1 MSVCGL
7 LGSHRH
13 GFTGNRT
20 PPLAAKIAREFQ
32 NIPGL
37 PFAEIEIAAQ
47 EALANAARLFDPA
60 KGDFTAYAAR
70 AMRNTLR
77 DLYERQVRHHQHHV
91 YNLDLPATQSTS
103 APEARVQR
111 VPARDSPM
119 ADQAVAALESGKRL
133 EMAMVSLSPRLRLVA
148 EGLRDGKS
156 YSEIGITLGVSKQAA
171 HKLAGA
177 AIATLKERLE
187 GMGFQ
192 GIDTLGFLKS
202 ACGVSLQTSAQEK
215 AQAKAEFQDFRATLE
230 RRIFL
235 RLPYDQQ
242 IAFCHRPE
250 NIDGPSPAAWEKINA
265 HLGTAASTLPELVRE
280 LGQRRFGR
288 VPRVGDA
295 FCGGGSIPFEA
306 ARIGC
311 EAHASDLNPVAALL
325 TWAALNIVGGGPEVA
340 EKVRTAQAEIYA
352 AVDAQVTAW
361 GLEHK
366 TEDLPPD
373 EWEKLTA
380 ALAAGTLTPA
390 AIATRVWRADAYLYC
405 VEVRCPE
412 TGWLVPLAPSWVIG
426 ENSKTI
432 ATLVP
437 LPEEKRYRID
447 IKSGAGTAEMK
458 TAKLGTYRDGL
469 IVHPVLEEQ
478 GLDPASLESARLA
491 GRGKDPTASYHA
503 NGLRLWENDD
513 LTPRPDD
520 VFQERLYC
528 VRWTETRVNEKT
540 GKPRT
545 FKHFRSTTEHDLE
558 RETLI
563 HRLLNEHFSEW
574 QDKGFLPTMTIESG
588 LKTEEPIRTRG
599 WTHWHHLFNPRQL
612 LMVGLFSK
620 FSCEKPTTAEG
631 RVLGL
636 LGVAKMADWNSRL
649 CRWGTGANRE
659 SIAQTYSNQ
668 ALNTLLNY
676 GVKSLGLNEE
686 NWFFNLGDLDRIT
699 PSTIKNFGV
708 REVSHSV
715 DMWITDPPY
724 ADAIIYH
731 EIADLFLAWLSKPIR
746 REFPDWA
753 ETSRAALAVTDS
765 RGDFRATMVGC
776 YSHLADSMPAD
787 GMQVVMFTHQDA
799 AVWAD
804 LALIL
809 WASGLR
815 VSAAWCIATERENV
829 QKGNYVQGT
838 VLLILRK
845 QTGEDTAFL
854 DEVYP
859 EVEAE
864 VKRQL
869 DSMHELDD
877 PHADAPDFTDTDY
890 QLAAYAA
897 ALRVL
902 TRYRAIEDIDVARE
916 LARPKAAK
924 GKRAERSPLEAAIA
938 EAVKIA
944 CDHLVPPGIDRPL
957 WKALGPAERFYL
969 KGLDLES
976 RGEFRSG
983 AYQELARGFGVRDY
997 TALLG
1002 NDKANEVR
1010 LMTATE
1016 FGRKL
1021 LRAGEDAFSESLLRH
1036 TLFAIREVAKSDQG
1050 AEPGRA
1056 WLKAEVKDYWSHRKT
1071 LIALLQYLSRFQHS
1085 LPTWQTDSKA
1095 AALLAGAL
1103 ENDH

>member
-1 MSVCGL
+1 MSLSFIETQFPVSRLSKESYKERKANYSQTLTGLGKWWGRKPLILCRATILGL
-7 LGSHRH
+7 L
-13 GFTGNRT
+13 
-20 PPLAAKIAREFQ
+20 
-32 NIPGL
+32 
-37 PFAEIEIAAQ
+37 
-47 EALANAARLFDPA
+47 
-60 KGDFTAYAAR
+60 
-70 AMRNTLR
+70 
-77 DLYERQVRHHQHHV
+77 
-91 YNLDLPATQSTS
+91 LPATDN
-103 APEARVQR
+103 PEADRACFLALLTLDEDGLLRRFKGFQAKELLEFATPDEAAEYDAKRAVI
-111 VPARDSPM
+111 VSPETSPM
-119 ADQAVAALESGKRL
+119 EKVRL
-133 EMAMVSLSPRLRLVA
+133 
-148 EGLRDGKS
+148 
-156 YSEIGITLGVSKQAA
+156 
-171 HKLAGA
+171 
-177 AIATLKERLE
+177 
-187 GMGFQ
+187 
-192 GIDTLGFLKS
+192 
-202 ACGVSLQTSAQEK
+202 
-215 AQAKAEFQDFRATLE
+215 KAEFQAFRAALE

-250 NIDGPSPAAWEKINA
+250 NIDGPSPEAWEKINA
-265 HLGTAASTLPELVRE
+265 HLGTAATSIPELVRE

-352 AVDAQVTAW
+352 AVDSQVTAW
-361 GLEHK
+361 GIEHK
-366 TEDLPPD
+366 TEDLEPG

-380 ALAAGTLTPA
+380 ALATGTLTPA
-390 AIATRVWRADAYLYC
+390 DIATRVWRADAYLYC

-412 TGWLVPLAPSWVIG
+412 TGWLVPLAPSWLIG
-426 ENSKTI
+426 EKSKTI

-447 IKSGAGTAEMK
+447 IKSGASPAEMK
-458 TAKLGTYRDGL
+458 AAKLGTYRKGR
-469 IVHPVLEEQ
+469 IIHPILEEL
-478 GLDPASLESARLA
+478 GLDPASLESVRTA
-491 GRGKDPTASYHA
+491 GHGQDSTLHHA

-513 LTPRPDD
+513 LVPRPDD

-528 VRWTETRVNEKT
+528 VRWVATRIDKKSGN
-540 GKPRT
+540 PRT
-545 FKHFRSTTEHDLE
+545 TKHYRSVTEHDLVREQLTLDLLRE
-558 RETLI
+558 R
-563 HRLLNEHFSEW
+563 FADW
-574 QDKGFLPTMTIESG
+574 QEEGFLPSMKIEPG
-588 LKTEEPIRTRG
+588 FNTDQPIRERG

-612 LMVGLFSK
+612 LVHGSLYVTPSK
-620 FSCEKPTTAEG
+620 SETQESRVFKVLCQG
-631 RVLGL
+631 RL
-636 LGVAKMADWNSRL
+636 ANWNSRL
-649 CRWGTGANRE
+649 SMWTSHVTRE
-659 SIAQTYSNQ
+659 SNAQVFMNQ
-668 ALNTLLNY
+668 ALNTLMNY
-676 GVKSLGLNEE
+676 GCRPMEALGASWE
-686 NWFFNLGDLDRIT
+686 
-699 PSTIKNFGV
+699 PSFESFKIHASSDVVTDDARSGQHEADF
-708 REVSHSV
+708 
-715 DMWITDPPY
+715 WITDPPY
-724 ADAIIYH
+724 ADAVNYH
-731 EIADLFLAWLSKPIR
+731 ELGEFFGAWYAGRIV
-746 REFPDWA
+746 REFPNWSPVA
-753 ETSRAALAVTDS
+753 RRALAVIGQDET
-765 RGDFRATMVGC
+765 FRRSMVDC
-776 YSHLADSMPAD
+776 YRNLAAHMPED
-787 GMQVVMFTHQDA
+787 GMQCVMFTHQDA
-799 AVWAD
+799 SVWAD

-815 VSAAWCIATERENV
+815 VTSAWCIATETDTAFKV
-829 QKGNYVQGT
+829 GNYVQGT

-902 TRYRAIEDIDVARE
+902 TRYRSIEDIDVARE

-983 AYQELARGFGVRDY
+983 AYQELARGFGIRDY

-1016 FGRKL
+1016 FGKKL

-1036 TLFAIREVAKSDQG
+1036 ALFAIREVAKSDQG

-1071 LIALLQYLSRFQHS
+1071 LIAILQYLSRFQHT
-1085 LPTWQTDSKA
+1085 LPGWESDAKA

>member
-1 MSVCGL
+1 MPSFIETQFPVSRLSKESYKERKANYSQTLTGLGKWWGRKPLILCRATILGL
-7 LGSHRH
+7 L
-13 GFTGNRT
+13 
-20 PPLAAKIAREFQ
+20 
-32 NIPGL
+32 
-37 PFAEIEIAAQ
+37 
-47 EALANAARLFDPA
+47 
-60 KGDFTAYAAR
+60 
-70 AMRNTLR
+70 
-77 DLYERQVRHHQHHV
+77 
-91 YNLDLPATQSTS
+91 LPATDK
-103 APEARVQR
+103 PEADRACFLALLTLDDDGLLRRFKGFQSKDLIAHATPEELAELEAHKQTWR
-111 VPARDSPM
+111 S
-119 ADQAVAALESGKRL
+119 ADKEDKSRLKSIFDDHRAALE
-133 EMAMVSLSPRLRLVA
+133 
-148 EGLRDGKS
+148 
-156 YSEIGITLGVSKQAA
+156 
-171 HKLAGA
+171 
-177 AIATLKERLE
+177 
-187 GMGFQ
+187 
-192 GIDTLGFLKS
+192 
-202 ACGVSLQTSAQEK
+202 
-215 AQAKAEFQDFRATLE
+215 
-230 RRIFL
+230 RRVFL

-242 IAFCHRPE
+242 IAYCHRPE
-250 NIDGPSPAAWEKINA
+250 NIDGPSPEAWEKINA
-265 HLGTAASTLPELVRE
+265 HLGTAASTIPELVRE

-325 TWAALNIVGGGPEVA
+325 TWADLNIVGGGPEVA
-340 EKVRTAQAEIYA
+340 EKVRAAQAEIYA

-361 GLEHK
+361 GIEHK
-366 TEDLPPD
+366 TEDLDPG

-380 ALAAGTLTPA
+380 ALAAGKLTPA
-390 AIATRVWRADAYLYC
+390 DIATRVWRADAYLYC

-426 ENSKTI
+426 EKTKTI

-447 IKSGAGTAEMK
+447 IKSAASPAEMK
-458 TAKLGTYRDGL
+458 AAKLGTFRKGR
-469 IVHPVLEEQ
+469 IIHPILEDL
-478 GLDPASLESARLA
+478 GLDPASIDSTRTA
-491 GRGKDPTASYHA
+491 GHGQDPSLHHV

-513 LTPRPDD
+513 LVPRPDD

-528 VRWTETRVNEKT
+528 VRWIETRIDKKSGN
-540 GKPRT
+540 PRT
-545 FKHFRSTTEHDLE
+545 TKHYRAVTEHDLR
-558 RETLI
+558 REQLTLD
-563 HRLLNEHFSEW
+563 LLRVRFADW
-574 QDKGFLPTMTIESG
+574 QDKGFIPSTKIDPG
-588 LKTEEPIRTRG
+588 QKTDEPIRTRG
-599 WTHWHHLFNPRQL
+599 WTYWHHLLNPRQL
-612 LMVGLFSK
+612 LAQGEFVSNSLSRT
-620 FSCEKPTTAEG
+620 EVVE
-631 RVLGL
+631 RVLGM
-636 LGVAKMADWNSRL
+636 LGVSRNLDRHMRL
-649 CRWGTGANRE
+649 CVWDKSAANEKVANAFLNQAFNTQYNYGCRTITSLSSVWFFELEEILNLSAPTPIVADARELRE
-659 SIAQTYSNQ
+659 SAEFW
-668 ALNTLLNY
+668 
-676 GVKSLGLNEE
+676 V
-686 NWFFNLGDLDRIT
+686 
-699 PSTIKNFGV
+699 
-708 REVSHSV
+708 
-715 DMWITDPPY
+715 TDPPY
-724 ADAIIYH
+724 ADAINYH
-731 EIADLFLAWLSKPIR
+731 ELSELFLAWDNRLLTRDFPEWGTSSR
-746 REFPDWA
+746 R
-753 ETSRAALAVTDS
+753 ALAVVG
-765 RGDFRATMVGC
+765 REEAFRKSMVDC
-776 YSHLADSMPAD
+776 YRNLSDHMPED

-815 VSAAWCIATERENV
+815 VTAAWCIATETDSALKE
-829 QKGNYVQGT
+829 GNYVQGT

-845 QTGEDTAFL
+845 HTGEDTAFL

-877 PHADAPDFTDTDY
+877 PHAGAPDFTDTDY

-902 TRYRAIEDIDVARE
+902 TRYRSIEDIDVARE
-916 LARPKAAK
+916 LARPKPAK

-1016 FGRKL
+1016 FGKKL

-1036 TLFAIREVAKSDQG
+1036 TLFAIREVAKCDQG
-1050 AEPGRA
+1050 SEPGRA

-1071 LIALLQYLSRFQHS
+1071 LIAILQYLSRFHHT
-1085 LPTWQTDSKA
+1085 LPNWQSDAKA
-1095 AALLAGAL
+1095 AILLAGAL

>member
-1 MSVCGL
+1 MSLSFIETQFPVSRLSKESQKERKSNTSQTLTGLGKWWGRKPLILCRATILGL
-7 LGSHRH
+7 L
-13 GFTGNRT
+13 
-20 PPLAAKIAREFQ
+20 
-32 NIPGL
+32 
-37 PFAEIEIAAQ
+37 
-47 EALANAARLFDPA
+47 
-60 KGDFTAYAAR
+60 
-70 AMRNTLR
+70 
-77 DLYERQVRHHQHHV
+77 
-91 YNLDLPATQSTS
+91 LPATDN
-103 APEARVQR
+103 PEADRACFLALLTLDDDGLLR
-111 VPARDSPM
+111 RFKGFPAKDLLELATPDESAEYDTKCAAIVSPETSPM
-119 ADQAVAALESGKRL
+119 EKVRL
-133 EMAMVSLSPRLRLVA
+133 
-148 EGLRDGKS
+148 
-156 YSEIGITLGVSKQAA
+156 
-171 HKLAGA
+171 
-177 AIATLKERLE
+177 
-187 GMGFQ
+187 
-192 GIDTLGFLKS
+192 
-202 ACGVSLQTSAQEK
+202 
-215 AQAKAEFQDFRATLE
+215 KAEFQDFRANLE

-250 NIDGPSPAAWEKINA
+250 NIDGPSPEAWEMINA
-265 HLGTAASTLPELVRE
+265 HLSTAVGSIPELVRE

-340 EKVRTAQAEIYA
+340 EKVCAAQAEIYA

-361 GLEHK
+361 GIEHK
-366 TEDLPPD
+366 TEDLPAG

-380 ALAAGTLTPA
+380 ALAASTLKPA
-390 AIATRVWRADAYLYC
+390 DIATRVWRADAYLYC

-412 TGWLVPLAPSWVIG
+412 TGWLVPLAPSWIIG
-426 ENSKTI
+426 QNSQTI

-437 LPEEKRYRID
+437 IPEEKRYRID
-447 IKSGAGTAEMK
+447 IKSGASPDEMK
-458 TAKLGTYRDGL
+458 AAKLGTIRDSQ
-469 IVHPVLEEQ
+469 IVHPVLEEL
-478 GLDPASLESARLA
+478 GLDPASIDSVRNA
-491 GRGKDPTASYHA
+491 GRGQNAALHHA

-513 LTPRPDD
+513 IVPRPDD

-528 VRWTETRVNEKT
+528 VRWIETRIDKKT
-540 GKPRT
+540 GNPRT
-545 FKHFRSTTEHDLE
+545 TKHYRSVTDHDLA
-558 RETLI
+558 REQRTLD
-563 HRLLNEHFSEW
+563 LLRQRFADW
-574 QDKGFLPTMTIESG
+574 QEKGFIPSMKIEPG
-588 LKTEEPIRTRG
+588 VETERLQRERG

-612 LMVGLFSK
+612 LALGEFVNEGLSK
-620 FSCEKPTTAEG
+620 NVDNRAA
-631 RVLGL
+631 VLAL
-636 LGVAKMADWNSRL
+636 LGVMKSADHNSKL
-649 CRWGTGANRE
+649 SGWSPLAGKELVDHVFA
-659 SIAQTYSNQ
+659 NQ
-668 ALNTLLNY
+668 ALNTLSNH
-676 GVKSLGLNEE
+676 
-686 NWFFNLGDLDRIT
+686 
-699 PSTIKNFGV
+699 GV
-708 REVSHSV
+708 RAIIHLETCFSLQPKIAPVTGDSSVITEDGRLVSSV
-715 DMWITDPPY
+715 CDFWVTDPPY
-724 ADAIIYH
+724 ADAVNYH
-731 EIADLFLAWLSKPIR
+731 ELSDFFLGWVEGPLARLFPEWQVI
-746 REFPDWA
+746 
-753 ETSRAALAVTDS
+753 SRKALAVTGQEES
-765 RGDFRATMVGC
+765 FRRSMVDC
-776 YSHLADSMPAD
+776 YRNLAEHMPDD
-787 GMQVVMFTHQDA
+787 GMQCVMFTHQDA

-815 VSAAWCIATERENV
+815 VTSAWCISTETTSALKE
-829 QKGNYVQGT
+829 GNYVQGT

-859 EVEAE
+859 EVEIE

-902 TRYRAIEDIDVARE
+902 TRYRSIEDIDVARE
-916 LARPKAAK
+916 LARPK

-938 EAVKIA
+938 EAVIIA
-944 CDHLVPPGIDRPL
+944 NDHLVPAGIERPL

-976 RGEFRSG
+976 RGEFRSS
-983 AYQELARGFGVRDY
+983 AYQELARGFGLRDY

-1010 LMTATE
+1010 LLTASE
-1016 FGRKL
+1016 FGKKL
-1021 LRAGEDAFSESLLRH
+1021 HRAGEDAFSESLLRH
-1036 TLFAIREVAKSDQG
+1036 ALFAIREVAKSDQG
-1050 AEPGRA
+1050 AEPGRS

-1071 LIALLQYLSRFQHS
+1071 LIAILQYLSRFQHS
-1085 LPTWQTDSKA
+1085 LPTWQTDSKS

>member
-1 MSVCGL
+1 MLRRFKGFQAKEL
-7 LGSHRH
+7 LE
-13 GFTGNRT
+13 FAT
-20 PPLAAKIAREFQ
+20 PDEAAEY
-32 NIPGL
+32 
-37 PFAEIEIAAQ
+37 
-47 EALANAARLFDPA
+47 DA
-60 KGDFTAYAAR
+60 KR
-70 AMRNTLR
+70 
-77 DLYERQVRHHQHHV
+77 
-91 YNLDLPATQSTS
+91 
-103 APEARVQR
+103 
-111 VPARDSPM
+111 
-119 ADQAVAALESGKRL
+119 
-133 EMAMVSLSPRLRLVA
+133 
-148 EGLRDGKS
+148 
-156 YSEIGITLGVSKQAA
+156 
-171 HKLAGA
+171 A
-177 AIATLKERLE
+177 AIASPETSPMEKVRLK
-187 GMGFQ
+187 
-192 GIDTLGFLKS
+192 
-202 ACGVSLQTSAQEK
+202 A
-215 AQAKAEFQDFRATLE
+215 DFPTFRGTLE
-230 RRIFL
+230 RHIFL

-242 IAFCHRPE
+242 IAFYHRPE
-250 NIDGPSPAAWEKINA
+250 NIDGPSPEAWEKINA
-265 HLGTAASTLPELVRE
+265 HLGTAASTIPELVRE
-280 LGQRRFGR
+280 IGTRRFGR

-340 EKVRTAQAEIYA
+340 EKVRAAQAEIYA

-361 GLEHK
+361 GIEHK
-366 TEDLPPD
+366 TEDLEPG

-380 ALAAGTLTPA
+380 SLAAGTLTPSG
-390 AIATRVWRADAYLYC
+390 IATRVWRADAYLYC

-426 ENSKTI
+426 EKTKTI

-447 IKSGAGTAEMK
+447 IKSAASPAEMK
-458 TAKLGTYRDGL
+458 AAKLGTIRKGR
-469 IVHPVLEEQ
+469 IIHPILEEL
-478 GLDPASLESARLA
+478 GLDPASIESVRTA
-491 GRGKDPTASYHA
+491 GHGRDSTLHHA
-503 NGLRLWENDD
+503 NGLRLWKNDD
-513 LTPRPDD
+513 LVPRPDD

-528 VRWTETRVNEKT
+528 VRWIETRIDKKSGN
-540 GKPRT
+540 PRT
-545 FKHFRSTTEHDLE
+545 TKHYRTVTEHDLA
-558 RETLI
+558 REQLTLD
-563 HRLLNEHFSEW
+563 LLCQRFANW
-574 QDKGFLPTMTIESG
+574 QKKGFIPSMKIESG
-588 LKTEEPIRTRG
+588 QKTDEPIRTRG
-599 WTHWHHLFNPRQL
+599 WTFWHHLFNPRQL
-612 LMVGLFSK
+612 LEYGKALEYSASTGDRTRELTALLSVARCSDW
-620 FSCEKPTTAEG
+620 SCRLTWWDKSAANEK
-631 RVLGL
+631 VSH
-636 LGVAKMADWNSRL
+636 VF
-649 CRWGTGANRE
+649 
-659 SIAQTYSNQ
+659 SNQ
-668 ALNTLLNY
+668 ALNTNVTIASRSWSKLESTWCAEILPESVAGSFN
-676 GVKSLGLNEE
+676 VKVTDARTISNECE
-686 NWFFNLGDLDRIT
+686 LW
-699 PSTIKNFGV
+699 V
-708 REVSHSV
+708 
-715 DMWITDPPY
+715 TDPPY
-724 ADAIIYH
+724 ADAINYH
-731 EIADLFLAWLSKPIR
+731 ELSDFFMCWQVGRILKL
-746 REFPDWA
+746 FPDWPHG
-753 ETSRAALAVTDS
+753 SRRALAVT
-765 RGDFRATMVGC
+765 GDDESFRRSMVDC
-776 YSHLADSMPAD
+776 YRNLAEHMPED

-815 VSAAWCIATERENV
+815 VTSAWCIATETDNTS
-829 QKGNYVQGT
+829 KGSGNYVQGT

-902 TRYRAIEDIDVARE
+902 TRYRSIEDIDVARE

-944 CDHLVPPGIDRPL
+944 CDHLVPAGIDRPL

-1010 LMTATE
+1010 LLTATE

-1071 LIALLQYLSRFQHS
+1071 LIAILQYLSRFQHS
-1085 LPTWQTDSKA
+1085 LPSWQTDSKA

>member
-1 MSVCGL
+1 MSLSFIETQFPVSRLSKESYKERKANYSQTLTGLGKWWGRKPLILCRATILGL
-7 LGSHRH
+7 L
-13 GFTGNRT
+13 
-20 PPLAAKIAREFQ
+20 
-32 NIPGL
+32 
-37 PFAEIEIAAQ
+37 
-47 EALANAARLFDPA
+47 
-60 KGDFTAYAAR
+60 
-70 AMRNTLR
+70 
-77 DLYERQVRHHQHHV
+77 
-91 YNLDLPATQSTS
+91 LPATDN
-103 APEARVQR
+103 PEADR
-111 VPARDSPM
+111 ACFL
-119 ADQAVAALESGKRL
+119 ALLTLDEDGL
-133 EMAMVSLSPRLRLVA
+133 LR
-148 EGLRDGKS
+148 RFK
-156 YSEIGITLGVSKQAA
+156 
-171 HKLAGA
+171 
-177 AIATLKERLE
+177 
-187 GMGFQ
+187 GFQ
-192 GIDTLGFLKS
+192 AKELLEFATPDEAEEYETLSFLRRDATDK
-202 ACGVSLQTSAQEK
+202 QEK
-215 AQAKAEFQDFRATLE
+215 ARLKSLFEDFRAALE

-250 NIDGPSPAAWEKINA
+250 NIDGPSPEAWEKINA
-265 HLGTAASTLPELVRE
+265 HLGTAASTIPELVRE
-280 LGQRRFGR
+280 LGTRRFGR

-311 EAHASDLNPVAALL
+311 EAYASDLNPVAALL

-340 EKVRTAQAEIYA
+340 EKVRAAQAEIYA

-361 GLEHK
+361 GIEHK
-366 TEDLPPD
+366 TEDLEPG

-380 ALAAGTLTPA
+380 RDRESPDSHLL
-390 AIATRVWRADAYLYC
+390 ATRVWRADAYLYC

-426 ENSKTI
+426 EKTKTI

-447 IKSGAGTAEMK
+447 IKSAASPAEMK
-458 TAKLGTYRDGL
+458 AAKLGTIRKGR
-469 IVHPVLEEQ
+469 IIHPVLEEL
-478 GLDPASLESARLA
+478 GLDPASIESVRTA
-491 GRGKDPTASYHA
+491 GHGRDSTLHHA

-513 LTPRPDD
+513 LVPRPDD

-528 VRWTETRVNEKT
+528 VRWIETRIDEKT
-540 GKPRT
+540 GNRRT
-545 FKHFRSTTEHDLE
+545 TKHYRSVTEHDLAREQLTLDLLRE
-558 RETLI
+558 R
-563 HRLLNEHFSEW
+563 FADW
-574 QDKGFLPTMTIESG
+574 QKSGFIPSMKIESG
-588 LKTEEPIRTRG
+588 QKTDEPIRTRG
-599 WTHWHHLFNPRQL
+599 WTFWHHLFNPRQL
-612 LMVGLFSK
+612 LGHGLISALARLESTYGTDEKVGNALWVAS
-620 FSCEKPTTAEG
+620 
-631 RVLGL
+631 LGNR
-636 LGVAKMADWNSRL
+636 NSRL
-649 CRWGTGANRE
+649 VGWVPSHGVETTD
-659 SIAQTYSNQ
+659 QVFMNQ
-668 ALNTLLNY
+668 ALNTKY
-676 GVKSLGLNEE
+676 
-686 NWFFNLGDLDRIT
+686 NWAGRGIRGYESVFTISEAECASKTNTASVNDARKLATCCDLW
-699 PSTIKNFGV
+699 V
-708 REVSHSV
+708 
-715 DMWITDPPY
+715 TDPPY
-724 ADAIIYH
+724 ADAINYH
-731 EIADLFLAWLSKPIR
+731 ELSDFFLAWHSGLIKESFSEWAGGNR
-746 REFPDWA
+746 RE
-753 ETSRAALAVTDS
+753 LAVKGADDS
-765 RGDFRATMVGC
+765 FRKSMVDC
-776 YSHLADSMPAD
+776 YRNLAENMPDD
-787 GMQVVMFTHQDA
+787 GMQCVMFTHQDA

-815 VSAAWCIATERENV
+815 VTAAWCIATETDSSIKV
-829 QKGNYVQGT
+829 GNYVQGT

-902 TRYRAIEDIDVARE
+902 TRYRSIEDIDVARE

-1016 FGRKL
+1016 FGKKL

-1085 LPTWQTDSKA
+1085 LPTWEQDAKA

>member
-1 MSVCGL
+1 MSLSFIETQFPVSRLSKESYKERKANYSQTLTGLGKWWGRKPLILCRATILGL
-7 LGSHRH
+7 L
-13 GFTGNRT
+13 
-20 PPLAAKIAREFQ
+20 
-32 NIPGL
+32 
-37 PFAEIEIAAQ
+37 
-47 EALANAARLFDPA
+47 
-60 KGDFTAYAAR
+60 
-70 AMRNTLR
+70 
-77 DLYERQVRHHQHHV
+77 
-91 YNLDLPATQSTS
+91 LPAT
-103 APEARVQR
+103 
-111 VPARDSPM
+111 D
-119 ADQAVAALESGKRL
+119 D
-133 EMAMVSLSPRLRLVA
+133 A
-148 EGLRDGKS
+148 EGDRACFLALLTMDEDGLLRRFKGIETKKVLELATPEEI
-156 YSEIGITLGVSKQAA
+156 SELEGHNDAWRGETDKDEKRRLKEVSK
-171 HKLAGA
+171 
-177 AIATLKERLE
+177 
-187 GMGFQ
+187 
-192 GIDTLGFLKS
+192 
-202 ACGVSLQTSAQEK
+202 
-215 AQAKAEFQDFRATLE
+215 EFRTALE

-235 RLPYDQQ
+235 RLPYDEQ

-250 NIDGPSPAAWEKINA
+250 NIDGPSPDAWEKINA
-265 HLGTAASTLPELVRE
+265 HLGTAASTIPELVRE
-280 LGQRRFGR
+280 IGTRRFGR

-340 EKVRTAQAEIYA
+340 EKVRAAQAEIYA

-361 GLEHK
+361 GIEHK
-366 TEDLPPD
+366 TEDLQPG

-390 AIATRVWRADAYLYC
+390 GIATRVWRADAYLYC

-426 ENSKTI
+426 EKTKTI

-447 IKSGAGTAEMK
+447 IKSAASPAEMK
-458 TAKLGTYRDGL
+458 AAKLGTIRKGR
-469 IVHPVLEEQ
+469 IIHPVLEEL
-478 GLDPASLESARLA
+478 GLDPASIESVRTA
-491 GRGKDPTASYHA
+491 GHGRDASLHHA

-513 LTPRPDD
+513 LVPRPND

-528 VRWTETRVNEKT
+528 VRWIATRIDKKSGN
-540 GKPRT
+540 PRT
-545 FKHFRSTTEHDLE
+545 TKHYRSVTDHDLA
-558 RETLI
+558 REQLALD
-563 HRLLNEHFSEW
+563 LLRDRFEDW
-574 QDKGFLPTMTIESG
+574 QEKGFIPSMKIEPG
-588 LKTEEPIRTRG
+588 METDRLQRERG
-599 WTHWHHLFNPRQL
+599 WTHWHHLFNPKQ
-612 LMVGLFSK
+612 LMVHGEFGNQLSRFSYDL
-620 FSCEKPTTAEG
+620 PT
-631 RVLGL
+631 RSSLQLGIGKL
-636 LGVAKMADWNSRL
+636 ADWDSKL
-649 CRWGTGANRE
+649 CKWTPAAGSEKTE
-659 SIAQTYSNQ
+659 QTFVNQ
-668 ALNTLLNY
+668 ALNTLTNWGCRPLTR
-676 GVKSLGLNEE
+676 LEE
-686 NWFFNLGDLDRIT
+686 NF
-699 PSTIKNFGV
+699 
-708 REVSHSV
+708 SV
-715 DMWITDPPY
+715 DPHGFQLPGNRSCFTSDARELKVEVDLWISDPPY
-724 ADAIIYH
+724 ADAINYH
-731 EIADLFLAWLSKPIR
+731 ELSDYFVAWHGGFFRSH
-746 REFPDWA
+746 FPEWTDA
-753 ETSRAALAVTDS
+753 GRKALAVT
-765 RGDFRATMVGC
+765 GDTENFRRSMVDC
-776 YSHLADSMPAD
+776 YRNLAEHMPAN
-787 GMQVVMFTHQDA
+787 GRQVVMFTHQDS

-809 WASGLR
+809 WAAGLQ
-815 VSAAWCIATERENV
+815 VSSAWCIATETGGL
-829 QKGNYVQGT
+829 QQGNYVQGT

-869 DSMHELDD
+869 DSMRELDD

-902 TRYRAIEDIDVARE
+902 TRYRSIEDIDVARE
-916 LARPKAAK
+916 LARPKAAR
-924 GKRAERSPLEAAIA
+924 GKRAEPTELEKVIA
-938 EAVKIA
+938 EAVRIA

-957 WKALGPAERFYL
+957 WRVLGPAERFYL

-983 AYQELARGFGVRDY
+983 AYMELARGFGLRDY
-997 TALLG
+997 TQLLG
-1002 NDKANEVR
+1002 NAKANEVR

-1036 TLFAIREVAKSDQG
+1036 ALFAIREVAKADQG

-1056 WLKAEVKDYWSHRKT
+1056 WLKAEVKDYWAHRKT
-1071 LIALLQYLSRFQHS
+1071 LIAILQYLARFENS
-1085 LPTWQTDSKA
+1085 LPTWEPDAKA

>member
-1 MSVCGL
+1 MLSFIETQFPVSRLSKESYKERKANYSQTLTGLGKWWGRKPLILCRATILGL
-7 LGSHRH
+7 L
-13 GFTGNRT
+13 
-20 PPLAAKIAREFQ
+20 
-32 NIPGL
+32 
-37 PFAEIEIAAQ
+37 
-47 EALANAARLFDPA
+47 
-60 KGDFTAYAAR
+60 
-70 AMRNTLR
+70 
-77 DLYERQVRHHQHHV
+77 
-91 YNLDLPATQSTS
+91 LPATDH
-103 APEARVQR
+103 PEADR
-111 VPARDSPM
+111 ACFL
-119 ADQAVAALESGKRL
+119 ALLTLDDDGL
-133 EMAMVSLSPRLRLVA
+133 LR
-148 EGLRDGKS
+148 RFK
-156 YSEIGITLGVSKQAA
+156 
-171 HKLAGA
+171 
-177 AIATLKERLE
+177 
-187 GMGFQ
+187 GFQ
-192 GIDTLGFLKS
+192 AKELLEFATPDEAAEYETHSSTWRAEPDK
-202 ACGVSLQTSAQEK
+202 QEK
-215 AQAKAEFQDFRATLE
+215 ARLKSIFEDFRAALE

-250 NIDGPSPAAWEKINA
+250 NIDGPSPATWEKINA
-265 HLGTAASTLPELVRE
+265 HLGTAASTIPELVRE

-288 VPRVGDA
+288 IPRVGDA

-325 TWAALNIVGGGPEVA
+325 TWAALNIVGGGTEVA
-340 EKVRTAQAEIYA
+340 KKVRAAQAEIYD

-361 GLEHK
+361 GIEHK
-366 TEDLPPD
+366 TEDLEPG

-380 ALAAGTLTPA
+380 ALAADSITPA
-390 AIATRVWRADAYLYC
+390 RIATRVWRADAYLYC

-412 TGWLVPLAPSWVIG
+412 TDWLVPLAPSWVIG
-426 ENSKTI
+426 EKTKTI

-447 IKSGAGTAEMK
+447 IKSAASPAEMK
-458 TAKLGTYRDGL
+458 AAKLGTFRKGR
-469 IVHPVLEEQ
+469 IVHPVLEEL
-478 GLDPASLESARLA
+478 GLDPASIESTRTA
-491 GRGKDPTASYHA
+491 GHGLDSTLHHT

-513 LTPRPDD
+513 LVPRPDD

-528 VRWTETRVNEKT
+528 VRWIETRIDKKSGNH
-540 GKPRT
+540 RT
-545 FKHFRSTTEHDLE
+545 TKHYRSVTAHDLA
-558 RETLI
+558 REQTTLD
-563 HRLLNEHFSEW
+563 LLRQRFADWQEMGFIPSAKIEHG
-574 QDKGFLPTMTIESG
+574 Q
-588 LKTEEPIRTRG
+588 KTDEPIRTRG

-612 LMVGLFSK
+612 LAQGEFVRNSLNRT
-620 FSCEKPTTAEG
+620 EVVE
-631 RVLGL
+631 RVLGM
-636 LGVAKMADWNSRL
+636 LGVSRNLDRHMKL
-649 CRWGTGANRE
+649 CVWDKSAANE
-659 SIAQTYSNQ
+659 KVANAFLNQ
-668 ALNTLLNY
+668 AFNTQYNY
-676 GVKSLGLNEE
+676 GCRTITSLSTVWFLELEEILN
-686 NWFFNLGDLDRIT
+686 LKAPKPIVADA
-699 PSTIKNFGV
+699 
-708 REVSHSV
+708 RELAQSAEFWV
-715 DMWITDPPY
+715 TDPPY
-724 ADAIIYH
+724 ADAVAYH
-731 EIADLFLAWLSKPIR
+731 ELSELFLAWHQRLLAKTFPEWGASSR
-746 REFPDWA
+746 R
-753 ETSRAALAVTDS
+753 ALAVVGKEES
-765 RGDFRATMVGC
+765 FRRSMVDC
-776 YSHLADSMPAD
+776 YRNLAEHMPED
-787 GMQVVMFTHQDA
+787 GMQCVMFTHQDA

-809 WASGLR
+809 WASGLH
-815 VSAAWCIATERENV
+815 VTAAWCIATETDSALKE
-829 QKGNYVQGT
+829 GNYVQGT

-902 TRYRAIEDIDVARE
+902 TRYRSIEDIDVARE

-1016 FGRKL
+1016 FGKKL

-1056 WLKAEVKDYWSHRKT
+1056 WLKAEVKDYWSNRKT

-1085 LPTWQTDSKA
+1085 LPTWQTDAKA

>member
-1 MSVCGL
+1 MSLSFIETQFPVSRLSKESYKERKSNYSQTLTGLGKWWGRKPLILCRATILGL
-7 LGSHRH
+7 LLPASDNPEADRAC
-13 GFTGNRT
+13 F
-20 PPLAAKIAREFQ
+20 LALLTMDEE
-32 NIPGL
+32 GL
-37 PFAEIEIAAQ
+37 LRRFKGLETKVLLEL
-47 EALANAARLFDPA
+47 ALPDEVSDYDCHNAAWRAVTDKEE
-60 KGDFTAYAAR
+60 KGR
-70 AMRNTLR
+70 
-77 DLYERQVRHHQHHV
+77 
-91 YNLDLPATQSTS
+91 
-103 APEARVQR
+103 
-111 VPARDSPM
+111 
-119 ADQAVAALESGKRL
+119 
-133 EMAMVSLSPRLRLVA
+133 
-148 EGLRDGKS
+148 
-156 YSEIGITLGVSKQAA
+156 
-171 HKLAGA
+171 
-177 AIATLKERLE
+177 
-187 GMGFQ
+187 
-192 GIDTLGFLKS
+192 LKS
-202 ACGVSLQTSAQEK
+202 IFE
-215 AQAKAEFQDFRATLE
+215 EFRAALE

-250 NIDGPSPAAWEKINA
+250 NIDGPSPEAWEMINA
-265 HLGTAASTLPELVRE
+265 HLGTTANTIPELIRE

-340 EKVRTAQAEIYA
+340 EKVRAAQAEIYA
-352 AVDAQVTAW
+352 SVDAQVTAW
-361 GLEHK
+361 GIEHK
-366 TEDLPPD
+366 TEDLPPG
-373 EWEKLTA
+373 EWEKITS
-380 ALAAGTLTPA
+380 ALSAGTLKPRD
-390 AIATRVWRADAYLYC
+390 IATRVWRADAYLYC

-426 ENSKTI
+426 EKSKTI

-437 LPEEKRYRID
+437 LPDEKRYRID
-447 IKSGAGTAEMK
+447 IKSGASPAAIK
-458 TAKLGTYRDGL
+458 AAKLGTIRKGR
-469 IVHPVLEEQ
+469 IIHPVLEEL
-478 GLDPASLESARLA
+478 GLDPASIESVRTA
-491 GRGKDPTASYHA
+491 GQGKDPSLHHA

-513 LTPRPDD
+513 LVPRLDD

-528 VRWTETRVNEKT
+528 VRWIETRIDKKT

-545 FKHFRSTTEHDLE
+545 TKHYRAVTAHDLA
-558 RETLI
+558 REQLTLNI
-563 HRLLNEHFSEW
+563 LRQRFADW
-574 QDKGFLPTMTIESG
+574 QKKGFIPSLKIESG
-588 LKTEEPIRTRG
+588 FNTDQPIRERG
-599 WTHWHHLFNPRQL
+599 WTHWHHLFRPRQL
-612 LMVGLFSK
+612 LIHGSFSELQLRLFSGQ
-620 FSCEKPTTAEG
+620 AESVG
-631 RVLGL
+631 VL
-636 LGVAKMADWNSRL
+636 LGVGRLADWDSKL
-649 CRWGTGANRE
+649 TRWDSSAANE
-659 SIAQTYSNQ
+659 KVAQTFSNQ
-668 ALNTLLNY
+668 ALNTLVTWA
-676 GVKSLGLNEE
+676 GKSLLSSDNA
-686 NWFFNLGDLDRIT
+686 FFLSFT
-699 PSTIKNFGV
+699 VESHTKESSV
-708 REVSHSV
+708 RADDARSLSDICEFWV
-715 DMWITDPPY
+715 TDPPY
-724 ADAIIYH
+724 ADAINYH
-731 EIADLFLAWLSKPIR
+731 ELADYFLAWYEGNVRKGISDWSTTSKK
-746 REFPDWA
+746 
-753 ETSRAALAVTDS
+753 ALAVVGRDES
-765 RGDFRATMVGC
+765 FRHSMVDC
-776 YSHLADSMPAD
+776 YRNLAGHMPDD

-815 VSAAWCIATERENV
+815 VTSAWCIATETESSL
-829 QKGNYVQGT
+829 KEGNYVQGT

-902 TRYRAIEDIDVARE
+902 TRYRSIEDIDVARE
-916 LARPKAAK
+916 LARPK
-924 GKRAERSPLEAAIA
+924 GKRAERSPLEAAIM

-944 CDHLVPPGIDRPL
+944 CDHLVPAGIDRPL

-976 RGEFRSG
+976 RGEFRLG

-1010 LMTATE
+1010 LLTATE

-1021 LRAGEDAFSESLLRH
+1021 LRAGEDAFSVSLLRH
-1036 TLFAIREVAKSDQG
+1036 ALFAIREVAMSDHG
-1050 AEPGRA
+1050 VEPGRA
-1056 WLKAEVKDYWSHRKT
+1056 WLKAEVENYWAHRKT
-1071 LIALLQYLSRFQHS
+1071 LIAILQYLARFQHS
-1085 LPTWQTDSKA
+1085 LPTWETDSKA
-1095 AALLAGAL
+1095 ASLLAGAL

>member
-1 MSVCGL
+1 MSLSFIETQFPVSRLSKESYKERKANYSQTLTGLGKWWGRKPLILCRATILGL
-7 LGSHRH
+7 L
-13 GFTGNRT
+13 
-20 PPLAAKIAREFQ
+20 
-32 NIPGL
+32 
-37 PFAEIEIAAQ
+37 
-47 EALANAARLFDPA
+47 
-60 KGDFTAYAAR
+60 
-70 AMRNTLR
+70 
-77 DLYERQVRHHQHHV
+77 
-91 YNLDLPATQSTS
+91 LPATGD
-103 APEARVQR
+103 PEADRACFLSLLTLDEDGLLRRFKGFQAKELLEFATPDEAAEYETKRVAIAS
-111 VPARDSPM
+111 PETSPM
-119 ADQAVAALESGKRL
+119 EKVRL
-133 EMAMVSLSPRLRLVA
+133 
-148 EGLRDGKS
+148 
-156 YSEIGITLGVSKQAA
+156 
-171 HKLAGA
+171 
-177 AIATLKERLE
+177 
-187 GMGFQ
+187 
-192 GIDTLGFLKS
+192 
-202 ACGVSLQTSAQEK
+202 
-215 AQAKAEFQDFRATLE
+215 KAEFQIFRAALE

-250 NIDGPSPAAWEKINA
+250 NIDGPSPEAWEKINT
-265 HLGTAASTLPELVRE
+265 HLGTAAGTIPELVRE

-340 EKVRTAQAEIYA
+340 EKVRAAQAEIYA

-361 GLEHK
+361 AIEHK
-366 TEDLPPD
+366 TEDLEPGA
-373 EWEKLTA
+373 WEELTA
-380 ALAAGTLTPA
+380 ALAAGKLTPA
-390 AIATRVWRADAYLYC
+390 DIATRVWRSNANLYC

-412 TGWLVPLAPSWVIG
+412 TGWMVPLVSNWLVAEKQKCIG
-426 ENSKTI
+426 I
-432 ATLVP
+432 MIP

-447 IKSGAGTAEMK
+447 IKTGATPEEMRA
-458 TAKLGTYRDGL
+458 AKLGTIRKGL
-469 IVHPVLEEQ
+469 IIHPILEEL
-478 GLDPASLESARLA
+478 GLDPASLESARTA
-491 GRGKDPTASYHA
+491 GRGQNTLLHHA

-513 LTPRPDD
+513 LVPRPEDT
-520 VFQERLYC
+520 FQERLYA
-528 VRWTETRVNEKT
+528 VRWVETRIDKKT
-540 GKPRT
+540 GGTRT
-545 FKHFRSTTEHDLE
+545 TRHYRAVTEYDLAREKHTLDLLRE
-558 RETLI
+558 R
-563 HRLLNEHFSEW
+563 FSDW
-574 QDKGFLPTMTIESG
+574 QKKGFIPSMKIEPG
-588 LKTEEPIRTRG
+588 DKTDEPIRTRG

-612 LMVGLFSK
+612 LSHGYFLEVAKSLK
-620 FSCEKPTTAEG
+620 QDPRDIVAAY
-631 RVLGL
+631 
-636 LGVAKMADWNSRL
+636 LGVGRCCDYDARL
-649 CRWGTGANRE
+649 VGWAPQSGYEHTTNVF
-659 SIAQTYSNQ
+659 QNQ
-668 ALNTLLNY
+668 ALNTKVNYAQRPITLLEKSFFLDLASESIE
-676 GVKSLGLNEE
+676 GESTVKTEDARSLGFSAE
-686 NWFFNLGDLDRIT
+686 F
-699 PSTIKNFGV
+699 
-708 REVSHSV
+708 
-715 DMWITDPPY
+715 WITDPPY
-724 ADAIIYH
+724 ADAVNYH
-731 EIADLFLAWLSKPIR
+731 ELSDFFNAWYSPLIGS
-746 REFPDWA
+746 EFPDWA
-753 ETSRAALAVTDS
+753 TTSRSSLAVTGQEES
-765 RGDFRATMVGC
+765 FRKSMVDC
-776 YSHLADSMPAD
+776 YRNLAEHMSDD

-815 VSAAWCIATERENV
+815 VTAAWCIATETESAL
-829 QKGNYVQGT
+829 KEGNYVQGT

-902 TRYRAIEDIDVARE
+902 TRYRSIEDIDVARE

-924 GKRAERSPLEAAIA
+924 GKRGERSPLEAAIA

-1016 FGRKL
+1016 FGKKL

-1036 TLFAIREVAKSDQG
+1036 ALFAIREVAKADQG

-1071 LIALLQYLSRFQHS
+1071 LIAILQYLARFHHS

-1103 ENDH
+1103 ENDF